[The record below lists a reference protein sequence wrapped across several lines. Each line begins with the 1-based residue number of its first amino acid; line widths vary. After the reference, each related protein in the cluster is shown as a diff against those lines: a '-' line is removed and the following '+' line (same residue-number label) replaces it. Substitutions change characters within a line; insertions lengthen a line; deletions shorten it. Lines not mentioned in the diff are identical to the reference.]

1 MEVDKILENLTVDD
15 LPLDLKILAEESDL
29 DVVRSLLRVW
39 DGHKI
44 QIPKINYMNDVLKR
58 YIAKNIDKEPSILS
72 RNIDRPVDV
81 VRQFIREI
89 KEENQK
95 RRR

>member
-15 LPLDLKILAEESDL
+15 LPLDLKILAEESNL
-29 DVVRSLLRVW
+29 DVVRSILRVW

-44 QIPKINYMNDVLKR
+44 QLPKINYMNDVLKR